1 MGNMISHLYSYLEVI
16 GASDTTNFYVAITL
30 NVALAIAVII
40 FVIFCAKYNR
50 EHKTLERFIAKIKSD
65 AIEQNKITEE
75 LYARQLL
82 LEGTI
87 DKTTKGYKTRK
98 RLNDSGLKNRFP
110 EITPFS
116 YRFVV
121 GLIIVLVGTIAA
133 VSTRSIVAGAIA
145 ALLTFGLIEI
155 WMEVKIA
162 ANYKAMESESIKF
175 VNLLKNNAY
184 SKSSIAE
191 MFKATIPYI
200 SGQLRTNVDKCYYE
214 ISSTGNVAK
223 ALDDLCEK
231 TQYKQLRNVFEA
243 IKICSVHSEDYES
256 VINEATESLSQYIE
270 YRGKI
275 ANIKRSN
282 LIDLSI
288 IFGAGVLI
296 LFEMKSMLS
305 NVTIQEVLL
314 QRLPGQIGLGI
325 LAGVVIFGVYKTI
338 KTEEN

>member
-1 MGNMISHLYSYLEVI
+1 
-16 GASDTTNFYVAITL
+16 
-30 NVALAIAVII
+30 
-40 FVIFCAKYNR
+40 
-50 EHKTLERFIAKIKSD
+50 
-65 AIEQNKITEE
+65 
-75 LYARQLL
+75 
-82 LEGTI
+82 
-87 DKTTKGYKTRK
+87 
-98 RLNDSGLKNRFP
+98 
-110 EITPFS
+110 
-116 YRFVV
+116 
-121 GLIIVLVGTIAA
+121 
-133 VSTRSIVAGAIA
+133 
-145 ALLTFGLIEI
+145 
-155 WMEVKIA
+155 
-162 ANYKAMESESIKF
+162 
-175 VNLLKNNAY
+175 
-184 SKSSIAE
+184 

-338 KTEEN
+338 KTSCRAFKTYQTG